1 MRHDRAYHRFK
12 TSVKQR
18 RKFKYVK
25 LYGMN
30 YVYGYLRKGKIHC
43 SCPMCS
49 TKTRTLGYKASE
61 RRRLIS
67 MEDQLKE
74 FL

>member
-1 MRHDRAYHRFK
+1 MIHNRAYHRFK

-25 LYGMN
+25 LYGLN

-43 SCPMCS
+43 SCPMCAV
-49 TKTRTLGYKASE
+49 KTRVYGHKISE
-61 RRRLIS
+61 LKKLRS